1 MLLPPSE
8 ERCRIPPSEHC
19 RLHGGAVF
27 CIAEIGMY
35 QCSEAEHRAQMQA
48 DEDRFVAGAKPSAE
62 VTRWSRGYFA
72 EHEWRPWLYNQVVGW
87 LRLYAY
93 PRAKYSPAFITG
105 EYFGVDAKRLTH
117 SMKRKRFL
125 WGAEILAVKLE
136 DDEQIA
142 RAFVH
147 VSDEIRKWSRSNR
160 IRTLTLDLTVW
171 ERVGPH
177 IRWAEI
183 LS

>member
-1 MLLPPSE
+1 MIATATI
-8 ERCRIPPSEHC
+8 R
-19 RLHGGAVF
+19 GGALTLVTATGLVF
-27 CIAEIGMY
+27 LSHAGPASAAEQKLHFKLVTHGPVGGPGKLP
-35 QCSEAEHRAQMQA
+35 E
-48 DEDRFVAGAKPSAE
+48 VAGHT
-62 VTRWSRGYFA
+62 VTA
-72 EHEWRPWLYNQVVGW
+72 
-87 LRLYAY
+87 
-93 PRAKYSPAFITG
+93 G